1 MGLGTG
7 KPISSSS
14 AVGQGQYTFFDG
26 LSTSAS
32 LFHREICGAGDPGDF
47 HKKCLGYIVAV
58 ATSRQIFR
66 FVLGVGQGYDWY
78 VKKHDAKGFQLELR
92 EKRTTLALVVY
103 EMYDKDID

>member
-1 MGLGTG
+1 M
-7 KPISSSS
+7 
-14 AVGQGQYTFFDG
+14 
-26 LSTSAS
+26 
-32 LFHREICGAGDPGDF
+32 
-47 HKKCLGYIVAV
+47 AV